1 MLGIVTQ
8 GMSEKSVPGYGVLL
22 LSGGRVLSD
31 MYPGA
36 FPEVPAGQIMVPGHN
51 IPGSTYDVISPLRAQ
66 KLIVGKNWSLIFPR
80 KPLTKTQ
87 KFDRAIV

>member
-51 IPGSTYDVISPLRAQ
+51 IPGSTYDVLP
-66 KLIVGKNWSLIFPR
+66 PE
-80 KPLTKTQ
+80 KTLSAPTRWMGE
-87 KFDRAIV
+87 KRERCDD

>member
-51 IPGSTYDVISPLRAQ
+51 IPGSTYDVLPPIYKLAKTLTSPH
-66 KLIVGKNWSLIFPR
+66 
-80 KPLTKTQ
+80 
-87 KFDRAIV
+87 